1 MNGKIVKAVQRFF
14 DVGQLPQRADC
25 IFVFAGRQER
35 KVHGLQ
41 LYKAGYASR
50 IIFSVGRFEWR
61 KFHEL
66 GLENDG
72 GLVDLVQETP
82 PKKRHFFV
90 CIKGNRA
97 TCSLIGKGMF
107 GTMSEAAALC
117 RLAGKENLGS
127 LLIVSSNY
135 HLRRCLECME
145 GFCSDAALR
154 IIPVAAPPERPLPS
168 QPDVAALVGEGI
180 KYLLYKLLV

>member
-1 MNGKIVKAVQRFF
+1 MNGKIVKAVHRFF

-25 IFVFAGRQER
+25 IFVFAGRHER

-61 KFHEL
+61 RFPEL

-72 GLVDLVQETP
+72 GLVELVQQTP
-82 PKKRHFFV
+82 PRKRHFFV
-90 CIKGNRA
+90 DIEGNRA
-97 TCSLIGKGMF
+97 TCSLIRKGMF

-117 RLAGKENLGS
+117 RLARKEKLSS
-127 LLIVSSNY
+127 LLIVSSSY
-135 HLRRCLECME
+135 HLRRCLDCVG
-145 GFCSDAALR
+145 GFCSDAALK
-154 IIPVAAPPERPLPS
+154 IIPVAARPEPAPTS
-168 QPDVAALVGEGI
+168 HPDVAALVGEGT